1 MIIQSNIW
9 RYKTIRYHFQH
20 DTSIPRHILKDRRY
34 DAFVF
39 NHERDN
45 QAKDEVAN
53 FLKEKG
59 LTLCCESDR
68 IGESP
73 FNFSEQLNNSRW
85 TILIL
90 SKSALNDPLFSHCC
104 FMLVG
109 EFLRSKRLG
118 IIPVL
123 TDAGH
128 EDIPEAIR
136 IVTYTAVDS
145 DRMYLE
151 RILTTL
157 RGKKAFWLH
166 ITKYENNLTNIRR

>member
-1 MIIQSNIW
+1 M
-9 RYKTIRYHFQH
+9 T
-20 DTSIPRHILKDRRY
+20 DRRY

-39 NHERDN
+39 NHEEDN
-45 QAKDEVAN
+45 PAKDEIAN
-53 FLKEKG
+53 FLEERG
-59 LTLCCESDR
+59 LTLCYESDR
-68 IGESP
+68 IGGSS

-85 TILIL
+85 TILVL
-90 SKSALNDPLFSHCC
+90 SKSALNDPKFSHCC

-109 EFLRSKRLG
+109 EFLRTKRLG

-123 TDAGH
+123 TDAEH

-157 RGKKAFWLH
+157 RGKMAF
-166 ITKYENNLTNIRR
+166 